1 VNPTTA
7 EPRLADWYEEFF
19 GEEDLL
25 LYPHRDEEDALRLA
39 GLLVRLL
46 PWETGWRGPRR

>member
-25 LYPHRDEEDALRLA
+25 LYPHRDEEDASRLA